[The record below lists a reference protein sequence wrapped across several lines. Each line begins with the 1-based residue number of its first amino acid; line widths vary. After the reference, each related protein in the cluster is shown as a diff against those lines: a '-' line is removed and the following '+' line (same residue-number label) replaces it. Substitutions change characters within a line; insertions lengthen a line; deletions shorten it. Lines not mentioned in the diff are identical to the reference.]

1 MNNATFQ
8 KMAKAQERYHP
19 TAMRIP
25 GVHGTSVGLKRVDGE
40 LTREFAIVI
49 HLTKKRSAKD
59 VPPNERIPKE
69 IEGFPTDVIEHDQPE
84 PCSDGSKRRP
94 VLGGAQLA
102 IGSTYGTLGC
112 IVKDSRYSTYYALS
126 NYHVLFPGNVAA
138 ANVFQP
144 KTDPVCDMIG
154 NSKQGI
160 LTSYVDCAYC
170 TLDSHGVTWTAQIID
185 LGGVTGSRTVTWADL
200 PYAVKKRGRTTL
212 LTTGRITSIY
222 YSGRRTDGWV
232 FQAQQYI
239 ETNGGNFSEP
249 GDSGSVLVDNDVKV
263 VGLLWGSA
271 GSNGAASPID
281 SVRAALQIEVV
292 KYNAAQDTPYSET
305 VTGKLEAVLC
315 ASERGKD
322 YWRAYRRHNDRVV
335 HMFHR
340 APRLYAIWLKLP
352 QVKLVAIALKAID
365 NPDSKIP
372 SKIGP
377 FETTTVLGT
386 LRRALKRC
394 VTDDEEFRHQVD
406 GLYRDLADN
415 IGKSWR
421 KALAD

>member
-1 MNNATFQ
+1 MPMNNATFE
-8 KMAKAQERYHP
+8 KMAKARERYHA

-25 GVHGTSVGLKRVDGE
+25 GVHGTSVGLKHVDGE

-49 HLTKKRSAKD
+49 HLTKKRPAKD

-69 IEGFPTDVIEHDQPE
+69 IDGFPTDVIETDQPE
-84 PCSDGSKRRP
+84 PCAGDNNKLRP

-102 IGSTYGTLGC
+102 IASHYGTLGC
-112 IVKDSRYSTYYALS
+112 IVKDSSGPTYYALS
-126 NYHVLFPGNVAA
+126 NQHVLTTVNAH
-138 ANVFQP
+138 VFQP
-144 KTDPVCDMIG
+144 KNESCDKIG
-154 NSKQGI
+154 ETKRAVLSPR
-160 LTSYVDCAYC
+160 VDGAICS
-170 TLDSHGVTWTAQIID
+170 LDSHGVTWTAQIID
-185 LGGVTGSRTVTWADL
+185 LNGVTGSRTVTWADL
-200 PYAVKKRGRTTL
+200 PLAVKKRGRTTL
-212 LTTGRITSIY
+212 LTTGRITNIN
-222 YSGRRTDGWV
+222 YSGVRTDGWV
-232 FQAQQYI
+232 FQEQQYI
-239 ETNGGNFSEP
+239 QSNGGNFDEP
-249 GDSGSVLVDNDVKV
+249 GDSGSALVDNDVKV
-263 VGLLWGSA
+263 VGLVWGMS
-271 GSNGAASPID
+271 GSNGVASPID
-281 SVRAALQIEVV
+281 FVRSELSIEVV
-292 KYNAAQDTPYSET
+292 KYSAAQDTPYSET

-340 APRLYAIWLKLP
+340 VPRLYAIWLKLP

-386 LRRALKRC
+386 LRRALKHYA
-394 VTDDEEFRHQVD
+394 TNDDELRHQID
-406 GLYRDLADN
+406 AMYRDLADN

-421 KALAD
+421 QALAD